1 MEIRIKIKPFSI
13 VERHCCLRH
22 AIQNEGI
29 IPNTYGSYGCYRYD
43 KDAAIV
49 YHAEVRK
56 RKKHKGHLTV
66 VIRKY
71 RIPFELLRLMDCK
84 VVQYP
89 RYFRIISNEKYK
101 RI

>member
-13 VERHCCLRH
+13 VERHCCLKD

-29 IPNTYGSYGCYRYD
+29 IPNTYSGYGRYRD
-43 KDAAIV
+43 DRDAAIV

-71 RIPFELLRLMDCK
+71 RIPLELLCLMNCK

-89 RYFRIISNEKYK
+89 RYFRIISNKK
-101 RI
+101 